1 MADICI
7 RCGKQADGVLCSE
20 CAVPAAKKANVEPP
34 KPANV
39 PEPVVIAEP
48 VIAPVVMP
56 KPALP
61 ARVLEPPKP
70 PKAPKP
76 PKTPKPPKIKRQ
88 YSPESKR
95 KVRQLVVVAV
105 IAAVVFSFLPQI
117 KSSFNSAKDFVAA
130 KFSNDSATNA
140 TASPTQTP
148 SQSPTPEPTPTQ
160 STSQSPTPAPSES
173 PTQSPTPTKTKPAKS
188 VAVTSGAR
196 SAVNAS
202 LKDCAQAIVYAP
214 PGCPFAET
222 VFIHGTSVDWS
233 LSGTPM
239 ITLVSDKAGVQTLK
253 VSGKA
258 VAHVHYGK
266 RIRDVEHDF
275 TRTAIAT
282 PSGTTYTIKW
292 K

>member
-20 CAVPAAKKANVEPP
+20 CAAPPAKKLNVEPA
-34 KPANV
+34 KPAKL

-56 KPALP
+56 KPTL
-61 ARVLEPPKP
+61 PPKA

-76 PKTPKPPKIKRQ
+76 PKVKRQ
-88 YSPESKR
+88 YSPQSKR

-105 IAAVVFSFLPQI
+105 IAAVLFSLLPQI
-117 KSSFNSAKDFVAA
+117 KSGFNSAKDFVAA
-130 KFSNDSATNA
+130 RFSNDSATTA

-148 SQSPTPEPTPTQ
+148 
-160 STSQSPTPAPSES
+160 SQSPTPAPSES
-173 PTQSPTPTKTKPAKS
+173 PTQSPTPTKTKTAKS

-202 LKDCAQAIVYAP
+202 LNDCAQAVVYAP

-222 VFIHGTSVDWS
+222 IYIHGTSVDWS
-233 LSGTPM
+233 LSGTPK

-266 RIRDVEHDF
+266 RIRDVENDF

-282 PSGTTYTIKW
+282 PSGTTYIIQW

>member
-20 CAVPAAKKANVEPP
+20 CAAPPAKKLNVDPP

-48 VIAPVVMP
+48 VIAEVVMP

-61 ARVLEPPKP
+61 PKA

-76 PKTPKPPKIKRQ
+76 PKVKRQ
-88 YSPESKR
+88 YSPQSKR

-105 IAAVVFSFLPQI
+105 IAAVLFSLLPQI
-117 KSSFNSAKDFVAA
+117 KSGFNSAKDFVAA
-130 KFSNDSATNA
+130 RFSNDSATTA

-148 SQSPTPEPTPTQ
+148 SQSPTPTPSPTQTPTP
-160 STSQSPTPAPSES
+160 SQSPTPAPSES
-173 PTQSPTPTKTKPAKS
+173 PTQSPTPTKTKTAKS

-202 LKDCAQAIVYAP
+202 LKDCAQAVVYAP

-222 VFIHGTSVDWS
+222 IYIHGTSVDWS
-233 LSGTPM
+233 LSGTPK

-266 RIRDVEHDF
+266 RIRDVENDF

-282 PSGTTYTIKW
+282 PSGTTYIIQW

>member
-20 CAVPAAKKANVEPP
+20 CAAPPAKKLNVEPA
-34 KPANV
+34 KPAKL

-56 KPALP
+56 KPTL
-61 ARVLEPPKP
+61 PPKA

-76 PKTPKPPKIKRQ
+76 PKVKRQ
-88 YSPESKR
+88 YSPQSKR

-105 IAAVVFSFLPQI
+105 IAAVLFSLLPQI
-117 KSSFNSAKDFVAA
+117 KSGFNSAKDFVAA
-130 KFSNDSATNA
+130 RFSNDSATTA

-148 SQSPTPEPTPTQ
+148 SQSPTPTPSPTQTPTPTP
-160 STSQSPTPAPSES
+160 SQSPTPAPSES
-173 PTQSPTPTKTKPAKS
+173 PTQSPTPTKTKTAKS

-202 LKDCAQAIVYAP
+202 LKDCAQAVVYAP

-222 VFIHGTSVDWS
+222 IYIHGTSVDWS
-233 LSGTPM
+233 LSGTPK

-266 RIRDVEHDF
+266 RIRDVENDF

-282 PSGTTYTIKW
+282 PSGTTYIIQW

>member
-20 CAVPAAKKANVEPP
+20 CAAPPAKKLNVEPG

-48 VIAPVVMP
+48 VIAEVVMP

-61 ARVLEPPKP
+61 PKA

-76 PKTPKPPKIKRQ
+76 PKVKRQ
-88 YSPESKR
+88 YSPQSKR

-105 IAAVVFSFLPQI
+105 IAAVLFSLLPQI
-117 KSSFNSAKDFVAA
+117 KSGFNSAKDFVAA
-130 KFSNDSATNA
+130 RFSNDSATTA

-148 SQSPTPEPTPTQ
+148 SQSPTPTPSPTQTPTP
-160 STSQSPTPAPSES
+160 SQSPTPAPSES
-173 PTQSPTPTKTKPAKS
+173 PTQSPTPTKTKTAKS

-202 LKDCAQAIVYAP
+202 LKDCAQAVVYAP

-222 VFIHGTSVDWS
+222 TYIHGTSVDWS
-233 LSGTPM
+233 LSGTPK

-266 RIRDVEHDF
+266 RIRDVENDF

-282 PSGTTYTIKW
+282 PSGTTYIIQW